1 MSILGKTGHSSWGL
15 SITWRN
21 RVGGATC
28 YTQNFVSMLIFNF
41 GSPISKIKVRL
52 GFGEGHN
59 LQNQYGISTYDFIHI
74 DINPFLGL
82 KAKPNL

>member
-1 MSILGKTGHSSWGL
+1 MGIINYMEKQGRGG
-15 SITWRN
+15 
-21 RVGGATC
+21 GGATC
-28 YTQNFVSMLIFNF
+28 NTQNFVSMLIFNF